1 MLRLVTKGKG
11 RIKVMV
17 DIKKLQCF
25 LLDMDG
31 TIYLG
36 NSLLPG
42 AKEFIEFMEKSGRK
56 FLFFTNNP
64 TKDAEQYQDKL
75 NRLGIHVSKEHIL
88 TSGMATVEFL
98 KRNTSYKNL
107 LTVAPPSFENELVRA
122 GFNLVQDNPDAV
134 LISFD
139 ISLTYEKLRRATYWL
154 LKGVPYIA
162 TNPDLVCPTE
172 NGPIPDCGS
181 IARLL
186 HAVTNREPRYIGKPN
201 PEMIEMALKILNM
214 QPQSTA
220 MVGDRLY
227 TDMEMAYRAGVTS
240 ILVLSGETT
249 LEQLNLSEKKPDF
262 VFPSVKELHSALL

>member
-1 MLRLVTKGKG
+1 V
-11 RIKVMV
+11 
-17 DIKKLQCF
+17 KKIEEIQCF

-36 NSLLPG
+36 NRIIPG
-42 AKEFIEFMEKSGRK
+42 AIEFINYLKSSNRK

-64 TKDAEQYQDKL
+64 TKDAEQYQKKL
-75 NRLGIHVSKEHIL
+75 ERLGIQVSKEHIL
-88 TSGMATVEFL
+88 TSGMATIEFL
-98 KRNTSYKNL
+98 KRNTHYKNL
-107 LTVAPPSFENELVRA
+107 FTVAPPSFEKELIRA
-122 GFNLVQDNPDAV
+122 GFNLVQENPDAV

-139 ISLTYEKLRRATYWL
+139 ITLTYEKLKKATHYL
-154 LKGVPYIA
+154 LQGLPYIA

-186 HAVTNREPRYIGKPN
+186 HASTGREPRYIGKPN
-201 PEMIEMALKILNM
+201 PEMVEMALKILNM
-214 QPQSTA
+214 QPQYTA

-249 LEQLNLSEKKPDF
+249 PEQLNKVERKPDF
-262 VFPSVKELHSALL
+262 TFSSVKELHFAIKQQTSVG

>member
-1 MLRLVTKGKG
+1 ME
-11 RIKVMV
+11 
-17 DIKKLQCF
+17 KLKEIQCF

-36 NSLLPG
+36 NRIIPG
-42 AKEFIEFMEKSGRK
+42 AKEFIDFLKSSGKK

-64 TKDAEQYQDKL
+64 TKDVEQYQKKL
-75 NRLGIHVSKEHIL
+75 SELGIEVSNEHIL

-98 KRNTSYKNL
+98 KHNTHYKNL
-107 LTVAPPSFENELVRA
+107 FTVAPPSFENELIRA

-134 LISFD
+134 IISFD
-139 ISLTYEKLRRATYWL
+139 ITLTYEKLRKATYWL
-154 LKGVPYIA
+154 LRGLPYIA

-172 NGPIPDCGS
+172 DGPIPDCGS
-181 IARLL
+181 IAKLL
-186 HAVTNREPRYIGKPN
+186 HACTGREPRYIGKPN
-201 PEMIEMALKILNM
+201 PEMIQMALKILEV
-214 QPQSTA
+214 QPQYTA

-249 LEQLNLSEKKPDF
+249 PEQLQHAKQIPDF
-262 VFPSVKELHSALL
+262 TFPSVKELHQTILSLS